1 MAKNRIIFTL
11 WLLLWLAAWA
21 RGMGNMAACIL
32 IGTVACAV
40 MEIVIAFAL
49 RKKLTAELSAG
60 ISCRKG
66 EELPV
71 TVTVRNSSVFS
82 CLRVQAVVRCRD
94 LLTGEETRSTA
105 LFPVS
110 GKSEAQAV
118 CDFRPRRCGKL
129 ALTLSEL
136 RVFDLFGLVGAKK
149 TVALSAPSLV
159 LPDIW
164 PVELSVSE
172 RQSSDMDSD
181 EYSMYHPG
189 DDSSETFALREYLSG
204 DRIKSIHWKLS
215 EKTDHLMVRQ
225 LGLPV
230 NNSILLVLDNTAD
243 TAPSPEERE
252 ALGEAAVSVSAA
264 LCEAGLPHQAA
275 WLDRETMEPRLCAIG
290 DTEELTQALSGLLSA
305 ETEPDTRTV
314 TRRLAETQ
322 GLDYAHA
329 AVLSL
334 RSEPEDLTTASGT
347 PVTHVAVSTAM
358 LRSKEGIY
366 LAL

>member
-1 MAKNRIIFTL
+1 MAKNRIIFAL
-11 WLLLWLAAWA
+11 WLLLWLATWA
-21 RGMGNMAACIL
+21 QGKGNMAACIL
-32 IGTVACAV
+32 IGTVVCAV
-40 MEIVIAFAL
+40 MEIIIAFML

-71 TVTVRNSSVFS
+71 TVTVRNSGVFS

-94 LLTGEETRSTA
+94 LLTGEETRSTV

-118 CDFRPRRCGKL
+118 CDFRPPRCGKL

-189 DDSSETFALREYLSG
+189 DDPSETFALREYLSG

-230 NNSILLVLDNTAD
+230 NNSILLVLDNSAD
-243 TAPSPEERE
+243 TAPSAAERE
-252 ALGEAAVSVSAA
+252 ALGEAVVSVSAA

-275 WLDRETMEPRLCAIG
+275 WLDRETMEPQLCAIG
-290 DTEELTQALSGLLSA
+290 SMEELTQALSGLLSA
-305 ETEPDTRTV
+305 ETEPDEQTV
-314 TRRLAETQ
+314 TQRLTEEQ
-322 GLDYAHA
+322 GLDYAHVVA
-329 AVLSL
+329 LSL
-334 RSEPEDLTTASGT
+334 RPEEEELYTASGT
-347 PVTHVAVSTAM
+347 PVAHLTVSENV
-358 LRSKEGIY
+358 LKSKEGIY

>member
-1 MAKNRIIFTL
+1 MAKNRIVFIV

-21 RGMGNMAACIL
+21 RGVGNMAGGIL
-32 IGTVACAV
+32 LASVLCA
-40 MEIVIAFAL
+40 A
-49 RKKLTAELSAG
+49 
-60 ISCRKG
+60 G

-71 TVTVRNSSVFS
+71 TVTVANSGLLS
-82 CLRVQAVVRCRD
+82 CLRVQADVQCRN
-94 LLTGEETRSTA
+94 LLTGEVTHA
-105 LFPVS
+105 AACLPAA
-110 GKSEAQAV
+110 GHAKAQTV
-118 CDFRPRRCGKL
+118 CTLRPRHCGKL
-129 ALTLSEL
+129 ELTLTAL
-136 RVFDLFGLVGAKK
+136 RVYDMFGLVGAKK
-149 TVALSAPSLV
+149 PVGLTAPSLV
-159 LPDIW
+159 LPDVW
-164 PVELSVSE
+164 PVELTVSE
-172 RQSSDMDSD
+172 RRSPDMDSS

-189 DDSSETFALREYLSG
+189 NDPSETFALREYLPG
-204 DRIKSIHWKLS
+204 DRIKNIHWKLS
-215 EKTDHLMVRQ
+215 EKTDHLLVRQ

-230 NNSILLVLDNTAD
+230 NNAILLVLDNTAD

>member
-1 MAKNRIIFTL
+1 M
-11 WLLLWLAAWA
+11 
-21 RGMGNMAACIL
+21 
-32 IGTVACAV
+32 
-40 MEIVIAFAL
+40 
-49 RKKLTAELSAG
+49 
-60 ISCRKG
+60 
-66 EELPV
+66 
-71 TVTVRNSSVFS
+71 
-82 CLRVQAVVRCRD
+82 
-94 LLTGEETRSTA
+94 
-105 LFPVS
+105 
-110 GKSEAQAV
+110 
-118 CDFRPRRCGKL
+118 
-129 ALTLSEL
+129 

-230 NNSILLVLDNTAD
+230 NNSILLVLDNSAGTV
-243 TAPSPEERE
+243 PSAAERE
-252 ALGEAAVSVSAA
+252 ALGEAVVSVSAA

-275 WLDRETMEPRLCAIG
+275 WLDRETMEPQLCAIG
-290 DTEELTQALSGLLSA
+290 SMEELTQALSGLLSA
-305 ETEPDTRTV
+305 ETEPDEQTV
-314 TRRLAETQ
+314 TQRLAEEQ
-322 GLDYAHA
+322 GLDYAHVVA
-329 AVLSL
+329 LSL
-334 RSEPEDLTTASGT
+334 RPEEDELYTASGA
-347 PVTHVAVSTAM
+347 PVAHLTVSEDV
-358 LRSKEGIY
+358 LKSKEGIY